1 MTDMDTLYQS
11 ASSGNLADLDWYCQ
25 RYLNDLIKKH
35 DKTGDMELTY
45 TIPRPDD
52 YKEFAILHERDR
64 YVGGGRVSVTEDL
77 QTVKKKVVE
86 VVDAKRGYNRAL
98 FGFAASTVGGLK
110 CEIFSVYVEEV
121 KTLGGGALRFETD
134 QAAIEGAVKHIAELW
149 AITY

>member
-52 YKEFAILHERDR
+52 YKYFTILHERDR
-64 YVGGGRVSVTEDL
+64 YIGSGRVSVAEDL

-86 VVDAKRGYNRAL
+86 VVDAKRGYNQTL
-98 FGFAASTVGGLK
+98 LGFAASTIGGLK
-110 CEIFSVYVEEV
+110 CEIFWVYFGGL
-121 KTLGGGALRFETD
+121 KTLGGGALSFKTD
-134 QAAIEGAVKHIAELW
+134 QAAIEGAVRHIAELW
-149 AITY
+149 TITY